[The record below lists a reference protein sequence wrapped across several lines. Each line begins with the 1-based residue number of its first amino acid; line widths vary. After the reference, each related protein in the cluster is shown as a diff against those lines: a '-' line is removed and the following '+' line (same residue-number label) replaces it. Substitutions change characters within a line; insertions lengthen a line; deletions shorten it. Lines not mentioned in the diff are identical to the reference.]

1 MPTNEIKAQVTSIRE
16 LFEELRAI
24 DVPWYQRTYKWDDER
39 VQEIFHDIIFY
50 CSDAGDK
57 GAFLGSVV
65 FAPGERKGA
74 WEIIDGQQRTTTL
87 SVILA
92 VLAHDL
98 KRVKGKESLANE
110 IFKLLQRNDG
120 SPLLQPKELDLPV
133 FTEIVNEE
141 RKGVLLQYEKG
152 NKQAVEFLSKSILFK
167 AYRQIQSMISHSLAE
182 MSNKAGINLAQ
193 AAEQLALSML
203 DSIRMVRILAEDN
216 SDGIKI
222 FKSLNA
228 TGMPLEDDELIKSA
242 FYMHAKLSP
251 AARVIV
257 QDLWEGEIGICSTFD
272 KSSLRCRFLRS
283 FWLSSQSF
291 LRGDALFDAYNKWA
305 QEQVLAL
312 GAEKAFKEINDI
324 MGRNLAAYAKM
335 EEALEEFSFLK
346 VQNSM
351 GSVMFR
357 TVLLAVHDLM
367 FNGTASK
374 RIAAVKRVGFV
385 LETVLV
391 RMSVCGQ
398 TTNTLEKSV
407 SDLAI
412 SIRKGTLGMDPD
424 TLEKEVRKFFQR
436 QQVNVPRDQV
446 FKTMFVS
453 SIVEKGRNKKWLP
466 IFYRLNYALK
476 FPGAR
481 GSIYADTP
489 NFTGWKAEPVK
500 VPLESPSTSY
510 CKELGFRNGQ
520 DYLAAVSSPG
530 NFMIV
535 TSDGDNLPVNKGI
548 SPKSADAEGIADR
561 NERLADLAA
570 EIWPL

>member
-1 MPTNEIKAQVTSIRE
+1 MQTNEIKAQVTSIRE

-65 FAPGERKGA
+65 FAPGERNGA

-98 KRVKGKESLANE
+98 KGVKGKEPLANE
-110 IFKLLQRNDG
+110 IFKLLHRIDG

-133 FTEIVNEE
+133 FAEIVNEE
-141 RKGVLLQYEKG
+141 RKGVLLQYEKA

-182 MSNKAGINLAQ
+182 ISNKAGISLAQ

-257 QDLWEGEIGICSTFD
+257 QDLWEGDAGICSTFD

-283 FWLSSQSF
+283 FWLSYQSF

-305 QEQVLAL
+305 QGQVMSQ
-312 GAEKAFKEINDI
+312 GAERAFKEINDI
-324 MGRNLAAYAKM
+324 MGRNLAAYSKM
-335 EEALEEFSFLK
+335 EEALEEFGFLK

-367 FNGTASK
+367 FNGAASS
-374 RIAAVKRVGFV
+374 RIEAVKRVGFV

-446 FKTMFVS
+446 FKTLFVS
-453 SIVEKGRNKKWLP
+453 SVVEKGRNKKWLP

-481 GSIYADTP
+481 RSIYTDTP

-500 VPLESPSTSY
+500 IPLESPSTSY

-520 DYLAAVSSPG
+520 DYLAALSSPG
-530 NFMIV
+530 NFIIV